1 MISPGIKAV
10 VFDAVGTLIHPEPPA
25 AIVYAQIGRRF
36 GSRLARA
43 DIASRFTEAFRR
55 EEAADGLTGLRTS
68 EARERARW
76 RAIVA
81 SVLDDVSD
89 PEACFQELF
98 AHFARPEA
106 WRCRPEDGP
115 TLRGLRRRG
124 YVLGLASNYDRRLR
138 SVAAGL
144 APLKPVEHLVISSEV
159 GWRKPAR
166 PFFDAVCQAVGTG
179 PGRVLFVG
187 DDPANDYE
195 GARAAGL
202 QAVLLDPEAKGPM
215 TADRVTSLR
224 ELLEMD
230 G

>member
-1 MISPGIKAV
+1 MIPSGIEAV

-25 AIVYAQIGRRF
+25 AVVYTHIGRRF
-36 GSRLARA
+36 GSRLAP
-43 DIASRFTEAFRR
+43 DIVASRLTEAFRR
-55 EEAADGLTGLRTS
+55 EEAADRLSGLRTS
-68 EARERARW
+68 ETRERARW

-106 WRCRPEDGP
+106 WCCRPEDGP
-115 TLRGLRRRG
+115 TLRSLRRRG
-124 YVLGLASNYDRRLR
+124 YILGLASNYDRRLR

-144 APLKPVEHLVISSEV
+144 APLRPVEHLVISSEV

-166 PFFDAVCQAVGTG
+166 PFFDAVCRVVGAD
-179 PGRVLFVG
+179 PGRVLYVG

-202 QAVLLDPEAKGPM
+202 QAVLLDPEAKVPT
-215 TADRVTSLR
+215 TADWVTSLR